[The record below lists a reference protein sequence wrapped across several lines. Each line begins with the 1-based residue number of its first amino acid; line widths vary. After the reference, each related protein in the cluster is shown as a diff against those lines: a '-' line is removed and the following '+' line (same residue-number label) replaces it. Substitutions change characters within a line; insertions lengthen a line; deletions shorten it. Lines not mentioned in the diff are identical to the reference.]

1 MENNQQQWFPLW
13 MELVKDAEAR
23 HYHRMKNAVWLFLY
37 LLSGAD
43 RRSGFLACKI
53 ETIGSETG
61 IKRDTIIRWLNVL
74 RKGGY
79 ITTRNTGRGL
89 FIQIRQW
96 GNPLPDIAERTQQVQ
111 ETPDTCGEK
120 SPTAGMA
127 HFSQNEPKSNKKP
140 GSPIDISIT
149 NNKYNID
156 IDKKASPDSLL
167 KGIAHFKPRNRQQL
181 LACDLARELY
191 DPRGLPFYLSCTKKY
206 PEPLI
211 RKILGQVKEVPSAK
225 IIKSRAALF
234 NHMIQ
239 QYDQEDS

>member
-1 MENNQQQWFPLW
+1 

-23 HYHRMKNAVWLFLY
+23 HYRRMKNTVWLFLY

-43 RRSGFLACKI
+43 RRSGSLSCKI
-53 ETIGSETG
+53 GTIGSETG

-96 GNPLPDIAERTQQVQ
+96 ENPSPDVGNMTQQKQ
-111 ETPDTCGEK
+111 EKSNWCGEK
-120 SPTAGMA
+120 NPTAGMV
-127 HFSQNEPKSNKKP
+127 HFSQNERKSNKIP
-140 GSPIDISIT
+140 ANPIDISII

-156 IDKKASPDSLL
+156 IDKNGSPDLPL
-167 KGIAHFKPRNRQQL
+167 KRTTHFKPRNKQQL
-181 LACDLARELY
+181 LACDLARELN
-191 DPRGLPFYLSCTKKY
+191 DRQGLPFYLSCTKKY

-211 RKILGQVKEVPSAK
+211 RKILGLVKEVPSAK
-225 IIKSRAALF
+225 ITKSRAALF

-239 QYDQEDS
+239 QYDQEDSKNLGH